1 MENREGREVNTHL
14 ACDQRILRTSVK
26 YDREPSKSTWQADR
40 QVQDFTSNEKNEP
53 HAAQIGL
60 HFSFWQVKW
69 HLMTSGEGLADFALP
84 EKSCVSDCKHWH
96 KNDVNGKHFG
106 DLFDLRVIQTDWID
120 WVAEKKICLVY
131 GVFNC
136 NCPAFCQNLR
146 DLHQLLKTLP

>member
-40 QVQDFTSNEKNEP
+40 RVQDFTSNEKNET
-53 HAAQIGL
+53 HAAQGGL

-69 HLMTSGEGLADFALP
+69 HLLTSCEGLADFALP
-84 EKSCVSDCKHWH
+84 EKILAFPTVNTGINTMWTGSTVGIYLTCVLSR
-96 KNDVNGKHFG
+96 
-106 DLFDLRVIQTDWID
+106 LTESIELL
-120 WVAEKKICLVY
+120 KKICLVY